1 MAISS
6 GPIPNG
12 SFIFSTFDKM
22 LLIANGPLKPE
33 LVDGLHLTGS
43 TGDMRNK
50 QNIAVTKMTIKYDKD
65 FNIMIIS
72 LN

>member
-1 MAISS
+1 
-6 GPIPNG
+6 
-12 SFIFSTFDKM
+12 
-22 LLIANGPLKPE
+22 LKPE
-33 LVDGLHLTGS
+33 LVDGFHLTGS
-43 TGDMRNK
+43 TGDIRNK